1 LEARRRVGRQDS
13 ATAWSYG
20 VPGPVDTVADSPD
33 VMLGT
38 KVDS

>member
-1 LEARRRVGRQDS
+1 VGRQDS

-20 VPGPVDTVADSPD
+20 VSGLVDTPADSPD
-33 VMLGT
+33 IMLGT